1 MWNSMFKG
9 RDGDGNIDMNVSVH
23 LNVKV
28 NVNLNVSVHFNVNV
42 KVNAN
47 AKYICFL
54 LVCLLR
60 HLLSLHFNKC
70 RWTRSCGSSV
80 VVVVL

>member
-1 MWNSMFKG
+1 MFKG
-9 RDGDGNIDMNVSVH
+9 RDGDGNIDLNVSVH
-23 LNVKV
+23 LNANV
-28 NVNLNVSVHFNVNV
+28 NVNLNVNVHFNVNL
-42 KVNAN
+42 KVNSNAN

-70 RWTRSCGSSV
+70 RWTRSCGSCFV
-80 VVVVL
+80 A